1 MPLLDQEKQ
10 EKELEQIK
18 ENRGLTLSLES
29 LSITFDDLPKEATKR
44 TLYIV
49 TLITRQDKDSNIKI
63 NQKVSE
69 YLD

>member
-1 MPLLDQEKQ
+1 MPLDQEKQ
-10 EKELEQIK
+10 EKELEQSK
-18 ENRGLTLSLES
+18 ENRGLTLSFEN

-49 TLITRQDKDSNIKI
+49 TLITKQDKDSNIKI